1 MQDPLGT
8 MAGMKTIPQDY
19 GKFIIKTAT
28 GGVSFGTN
36 ATGETSDMMQQKIVG
51 QTEVTVEV
59 DLYNEL

>member
-1 MQDPLGT
+1 MTTKKNPDTYLYQMQDPLGT

-36 ATGETSDMMQQKIVG
+36 AAGETSDMMTQKIVG
-51 QTEVTVEV
+51 
-59 DLYNEL
+59 